1 MRWTVRRKLYGGFGA
16 VLALMLVVGVSA
28 VVDLKDVNDKTESSF
43 RHATEPLARLGD
55 AASRFNE
62 NRALLNGHMLETN
75 HAELTKVERQID
87 ANDAEIEAD
96 IAAAKQTLTTPHE
109 EELLTA
115 AEASIAKYRTARA
128 PIYKLSLAG
137 DDSAAYALDKQTAL
151 PAATAARDALLG
163 LFDDKVAYAES
174 QNKSVEAT
182 YHSKRSLTVGLLLLA
197 LLVGGSVAFLLAR
210 SIVGAV
216 RTLVG
221 ATEQVGAG
229 DLTAEPQ
236 VKTNDELGDMAE
248 AFRVMTA
255 KLRDLVGRVAEAANT
270 LNSASEEMA
279 STSDEAGR
287 AVNQIAHAISDVA
300 EGSEK
305 QVLMVES
312 ARTANDEVT
321 QAMLQTAASAQET
334 AAAAEEARSVV
345 AEGVQAAERA
355 SSAMEAVR
363 DSSSAVNDAMQ
374 QLAAK
379 SEQIGGIVET
389 ITAIAGQTNLLALN
403 AAIEAARAGE
413 QGKGF
418 AVVAEEVR
426 KLAEESQE
434 AAGSIASLVEEM
446 QTETGRTVEVV
457 EAGTR
462 RSSEGVAVVEETRE
476 AFTRIGSSVEA
487 MSTRVGEIA
496 GVTQGIAATA
506 TRVHEDITQ
515 VAAVAEQSSA
525 TTEEVSAS
533 TEETSASAQEIAA
546 SAQELAATAEG
557 LAELVAQFKTA

>member
-1 MRWTVRRKLYGGFGA
+1 MRRTVRRKLYGGFGA

-28 VVDLKDVNDKTESSF
+28 VLDLKDVNTKSESSF
-43 RHATEPLARLGD
+43 RHATEPLAKLGD

-62 NRALLNGHMLETN
+62 NRALLNGHLLESSG
-75 HAELTKVERQID
+75 AELTKVENQID
-87 ANDAEIEAD
+87 ANDKAIDAD
-96 IAAAKQTLTTPHE
+96 VAAAKQTLTTPHE

-115 AEASIAKYRTARA
+115 AESSIAKYRAARS
-128 PIYKLSLAG
+128 PIYQLSRDGQEAE
-137 DDSAAYALDKQTAL
+137 AYALDKKTAL
-151 PAATAARDALLG
+151 PNATAARDALLG
-163 LFDDKVAYAES
+163 LFEDKVEYAS
-174 QNKSVEAT
+174 ATNKDVEAT
-182 YHSKRSLTVGLLLLA
+182 YRSKRAITIVLLLLA
-197 LLVGGSVAFLLAR
+197 FAVGGAVAFLLAR

-229 DLTAEPQ
+229 DLTVSPE
-236 VKTNDELGDMAE
+236 VKTNDELGDMAA

-255 KLRDLVGRVAEAANT
+255 KLRELVGKVAEAAHT
-270 LNSASEEMA
+270 LNAASEEMA

-287 AVNQIAHAISDVA
+287 AVSEIANAISDVA
-300 EGSEK
+300 AGSER
-305 QVLMVES
+305 QVRMVES
-312 ARTANDEVT
+312 ARGANDEVT

-334 AAAAEEARSVV
+334 AAAAEEARGVV
-345 AEGVQAAERA
+345 RDGVAAAERA

-363 DSSSAVNDAMQ
+363 DSSTAVNEAMQ
-374 QLAAK
+374 QLATK
-379 SEQIGGIVET
+379 SQQIGGIVET

-426 KLAEESQE
+426 KLAEESQQ
-434 AAGSIASLVEEM
+434 AAGSISALVEEM
-446 QTETGRTVEVV
+446 QSETSRTVEVV

-462 RSSEGVAVVEETRE
+462 RSDEGVAVVEETRE
-476 AFTRIGSSVEA
+476 AFTRIGSSVET
-487 MSTRVGEIA
+487 MSSRVGEIA
-496 GVTQGIAATA
+496 GVTQSIAATA
-506 TRVHEDITQ
+506 TRVQDDIGQ

-525 TTEEVSAS
+525 STEEVSAS
-533 TEETSASAQEIAA
+533 TEQTSASAQEIAA

-557 LAELVAQFKTA
+557 LADLVGQFRTS